1 MSTIDNPAASH
12 RECFTCTV
20 ERDEDGRVIA
30 VAVHSTTIDGDER
43 STRINSGMATRVAG
57 AVHDVLRSGGVTG
70 RSWSSTPPITVD
82 YLTGAQLEL
91 LLVAVK
97 PLRRADRIDRIS
109 NGVAAM
115 SREEASYWH
124 AKLRRPGGLPALR
137 LLLASGEH
145 R

>member
-1 MSTIDNPAASH
+1 MSTIDNPAGSH
-12 RECFTCTV
+12 RECFTCTI
-20 ERDEDGRVIA
+20 ERDEEGRVIA
-30 VAVHSTTIDGDER
+30 IVVCSATIDGDDR
-43 STRINSGMATRVAG
+43 STRINSTRATRVAG
-57 AVHDVLRSGGVTG
+57 PVHDVLRAGGVTG
-70 RSWSSTPPITVD
+70 RSWSSTPPIEVD

-97 PLRRADRIDRIS
+97 PVRRADRIDRIS

-137 LLLASGEH
+137 LLLAAGD
-145 R
+145 RR